1 MPRLAR
7 AGRRIRKPIWPG
19 RGRSGVNGLGTGEGF
34 STIESSKLTDIAS

>member
-19 RGRSGVNGLGTGEGF
+19 RGRSGVNGLGTGEGVF
-34 STIESSKLTDIAS
+34 DDRVIEID